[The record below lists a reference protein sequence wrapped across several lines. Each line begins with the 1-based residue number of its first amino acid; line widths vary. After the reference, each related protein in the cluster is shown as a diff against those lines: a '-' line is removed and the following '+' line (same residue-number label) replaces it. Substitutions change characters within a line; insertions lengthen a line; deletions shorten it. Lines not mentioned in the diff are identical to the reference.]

1 MDNHSKRNKDKYNP
15 YTLLSN
21 KDKNI
26 YVVVFKDNRN
36 KTHNIEVSKD
46 IYNVFDKFELED
58 ISQMHKYERHIEH
71 SEVYEETIY
80 SRSINKQTSLEEE
93 VERKILYEN
102 IRTAMSKL
110 TETQRRRINDKNNP
124 FLDQGYVCCSTYGK
138 PRSKGF
144 HNRYYNKVFEEND
157 LPRIRFHDLRHT

>member
-1 MDNHSKRNKDKYNP
+1 MDKHSKRNKDKYNP

-46 IYNVFDKFELED
+46 IYNAFDRFELED

-80 SRSINKQTSLEEE
+80 SRSINKQTLLFTA
-93 VERKILYEN
+93 KFTKMYNPYFN
-102 IRTAMSKL
+102 I
-110 TETQRRRINDKNNP
+110 KNVIII
-124 FLDQGYVCCSTYGK
+124 QK
-138 PRSKGF
+138 
-144 HNRYYNKVFEEND
+144 
-157 LPRIRFHDLRHT
+157 

>member
-1 MDNHSKRNKDKYNP
+1 MDKHSKRNKDKYNP

-46 IYNVFDKFELED
+46 IYNAFDRFELED

-71 SEVYEETIY
+71 SEVYEETMF

-93 VERKILYEN
+93 VERKILNEN
-102 IRTAMSKL
+102 IKTAMSKL
-110 TETQRRRINDKNNP
+110 TETQRRRIKLYFFENMN
-124 FLDQGYVCCSTYGK
+124 FTQIARLE
-138 PRSKGF
+138 
-144 HNRYYNKVFEEND
+144 KVFMVE
-157 LPRIRFHDLRHT
+157 LKKLKKF

>member
-1 MDNHSKRNKDKYNP
+1 MDKHSKRNKDKYNP

-46 IYNVFDKFELED
+46 IYNAFDRVELYKAFDSFELED

-102 IRTAMSKL
+102 IRTTMSKL
-110 TETQRRRINDKNNP
+110 TEIQRRRIKLYFFENMNFTQIARLEKCDESS
-124 FLDQGYVCCSTYGK
+124 VRESIYGGIEK
-138 PRSKGF
+138 IKKIL
-144 HNRYYNKVFEEND
+144 N
-157 LPRIRFHDLRHT
+157 

>member
-1 MDNHSKRNKDKYNP
+1 MDKHSKRNKDKYNP

-46 IYNVFDKFELED
+46 IYNAFDRFELED

-80 SRSINKQTSLEEE
+80 SRSINKQPSLEEE

-102 IRTAMSKL
+102 IRTTMSKL
-110 TETQRRRINDKNNP
+110 TEIQRRRIKLYFFENMNFTQIARLEKCDESS
-124 FLDQGYVCCSTYGK
+124 VRESIYGGIEK
-138 PRSKGF
+138 I
-144 HNRYYNKVFEEND
+144 NKILN
-157 LPRIRFHDLRHT
+157 

>member
-1 MDNHSKRNKDKYNP
+1 MDKHFKRNKDKYNP

-46 IYNVFDKFELED
+46 IYNDFDKLELED
-58 ISQMHKYERHIEH
+58 ISQMHKYERHIQH

-102 IRTAMSKL
+102 IRTAMNKL
-110 TETQRRRINDKNNP
+110 TETQRRIKLY
-124 FLDQGYVCCSTYGK
+124 F
-138 PRSKGF
+138 
-144 HNRYYNKVFEEND
+144 FENMNFTQIVRLEKCD
-157 LPRIRFHDLRHT
+157 ESSVRESIYDGIEKLKIFKLILHKTDFK